1 MQAEGKGGFIFSVLV
16 GVGIATITALIG
28 VLIFAAVIKMAML
41 DGAVIKTV
49 SQFLKVLA
57 VFLGCMLS
65 LSGNK
70 GLIKGA
76 VTGVLAMAVIYL
88 LLKLIGGGVS
98 FGLSFLV
105 DLIFGAVVGAISGII
120 AVNVKGN

>member
-1 MQAEGKGGFIFSVLV
+1 MRAEGKGGFISSVLIGV
-16 GVGIATITALIG
+16 GVATIIALVG
-28 VLIFAAVIKMAML
+28 VLIFAAVIKIAML
-41 DGAVIKTV
+41 DGKVIKTV

-65 LSGNK
+65 LSGDK

-76 VTGVLAMAVIYL
+76 FTGTLAMTVIYL

-120 AVNVKGN
+120 AVNVKG